1 MPMFVK
7 LYSDA
12 RHYYLD
18 RHHHRVTPV
27 SHSLSYFC
35 RLCRLPLAAQRS
47 RAARNTFTSAPRSG
61 P

>member
-35 RLCRLPLAAQRS
+35 RL
-47 RAARNTFTSAPRSG
+47 
-61 P
+61 